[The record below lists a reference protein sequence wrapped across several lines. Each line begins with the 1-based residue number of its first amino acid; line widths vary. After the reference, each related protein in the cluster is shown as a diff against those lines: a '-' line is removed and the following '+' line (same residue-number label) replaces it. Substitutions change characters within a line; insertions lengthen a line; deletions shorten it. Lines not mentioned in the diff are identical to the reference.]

1 MRNSQKKITC
11 YSETQVE
18 VSYRKESVEKLDF
31 EDMFWTQGEGKVHPC
46 TGAEALYKQYGP
58 QGE

>member
-1 MRNSQKKITC
+1 M
-11 YSETQVE
+11 E